1 MASDNYYDS
10 GTRFYAGA
18 VTAVL
23 ILAPFYIALVI
34 WWLS

>member
-10 GTRFYAGA
+10 ELRFYAGVVSA
-18 VTAVL
+18 AL
-23 ILAPFYIALVI
+23 ILAPFYLAVVI